1 MGMVITL
8 SRQLGS
14 GGSYMGTEAAT
25 LLGFRYL
32 DREILQHAAVEAG
45 FPDEAMVEAL
55 AYQEQVPGL
64 LVRILEMLGRM
75 SPVPMM
81 PSATLR
87 EGQAYAE
94 VLTAQ
99 LAEECIA
106 ERERALAAEQYRDL
120 IRQVIERYAE
130 VGGVVVAGRGAQVIL
145 RHRHNALHVRVY
157 ASIPVRV
164 RTLMA
169 RGTGTRE
176 EAEAAIQRSD
186 RERARY
192 LQRYF
197 GVAWDDPTLYH
208 LHINADE
215 VPVSMGAHL
224 IAEATRWFARS
235 LNG

>member
-1 MGMVITL
+1 MGIVITL

-14 GGSYMGTEAAT
+14 GGSYMGADAAT

-32 DREILQHAAVEAG
+32 DREILQHAAMEAG

-55 AYQEQVPGL
+55 AYQEQVPGML
-64 LVRILEMLGRM
+64 ARILELLGRM

-94 VLTAQ
+94 VLNAQ
-99 LAEECIA
+99 LAEEFIA
-106 ERERALAAEQYRDL
+106 ERERASAAEHYRDL

-130 VGGVVVAGRGAQVIL
+130 TGGVVVAGRGAQVIL
-145 RHRHNALHVRVY
+145 RHRRNALHVRVY
-157 ASIPVRV
+157 ASTPVRV
-164 RTLMA
+164 RALMA
-169 RGTGTRE
+169 RGGGTRE
-176 EAEAAIQRSD
+176 EAETAIQRSD

-197 GVAWDDPTLYH
+197 GVAWDDASLYH
-208 LHINADE
+208 LQINADE
-215 VPVSMGAHL
+215 VPVPMGAQL
-224 IAEATRWFARS
+224 IAEATRWLARS